1 MQTMTP
7 AFYFTIKN
15 EIMKK
20 VIMMMAIMLTGYI
33 SFAHT
38 NEARLTSK
46 SFNHQMHD
54 FDCTVTLKGY
64 VSVGAAGFEVSCS
77 ATASTCE
84 LATQQASSCLSAAIR
99 TVKRLM
105 L

>member
-1 MQTMTP
+1 MTP

-46 SFNHQMHD
+46 PFNHQMHD